1 MASDTV
7 KTKWIG
13 NMAFEG
19 DVEGH
24 KIIVDAMPQAGG
36 ENRGARPKPVMML
49 SLAGCTGM
57 DVISISKKMRLE
69 IEALDII
76 VSGELSEDYP
86 KRYTSMHVIYE
97 IKGKNLPMDKLQKII
112 ELSEQKYCGV
122 RAVYEKAIAM
132 TSEIRII
139 ES

>member
-1 MASDTV
+1 MATDTV

-19 DVEGH
+19 DLEGH
-24 KIIVDAMPQAGG
+24 KIIVDALPQAGG
-36 ENRGARPKPVMML
+36 ENRGARPKPLMLL

-69 IEALDII
+69 IENLDII
-76 VSGELSEDYP
+76 ITGELSDDYP

-97 IKGKNLPMDKLQKII
+97 IKGKNLPIDKLQKVV
-112 ELSEQKYCGV
+112 EMSEQKYCGV
-122 RAVYEKAIAM
+122 RAVYDKAIKM
-132 TSEIRII
+132 TSEIKII